1 MVVQQAPK
9 LEPSFEKSLR
19 SSYAPVPVSKP
30 IIIEKLVVNF
40 NKDKPITNTPI
51 GSET

>member
-1 MVVQQAPK
+1 MVIQQTSK

-19 SSYAPVPVSKP
+19 SSYIPAPVSKP

-51 GSET
+51 GAET